1 MVNYAMSENEKKL
14 FKDYFDTGL
23 ARQMA
28 AQISAVHPQFPAD
41 AFVNQIAPQLDGLEM
56 KARTVVFVQ
65 ALRDYLPE
73 GFAAAWAVLE
83 AALGVELPDEG
94 GMFNEGWHY
103 WPIAHFIEVY
113 GLEDFDVGV
122 QAMYEIT
129 KRHTAEF
136 AIRPFLIQHQD
147 KMLAILH
154 TWAEDEN
161 PHVRRLVSE
170 GTRPRLPWAGRLTQ
184 FIEDPSLT
192 LALLEKL
199 KDDPAEYVRR
209 SVSNHLNDIA
219 KDHPQLVIATCRRW
233 WQDGSPERRWIV
245 QRALRTLVKA
255 GDPDAL
261 DVLGYGPPQ
270 VDLREFSLIPD
281 PLTLGGKLNLHF
293 TLQSTAVTEQNL
305 VIDFVIHFVKANG
318 QTSGK
323 VFKLK
328 TAVLAP
334 NEAITIEK
342 SHPIRPITTRN
353 YYPGTHRVEIQVN
366 GQIVGERS
374 FALVLQ
380 EDA

>member
-1 MVNYAMSENEKKL
+1 MNEKKL
-14 FKDYFDTGL
+14 FKDYFDEAL
-23 ARQMA
+23 ARRMA
-28 AQISAVHPQFPAD
+28 GMITAVHSPFPAD
-41 AFVNQIAPQLDGLEM
+41 DFVNQIAPQLDGLEM
-56 KARTVVFVQ
+56 KERSTVFVQ
-65 ALRDYLPE
+65 ALRDHLPE
-73 GFAAAWAVLE
+73 GFANAWAVLE
-83 AALGVELPDEG
+83 AALGAELVGED
-94 GMFNEGWHY
+94 GMFNEGWHH
-103 WPIAHFIEVY
+103 WPIAQFIETF

-122 QAMYEIT
+122 RAMHEIT
-129 KRHTAEF
+129 RRHTAEF
-136 AIRPFLIQHQD
+136 AIRPFLIHHQD

-170 GTRPRLPWAGRLTQ
+170 GTRPRLPWAGRLYQ
-184 FIEDPSLT
+184 FIEDPSPT

-199 KDDPAEYVRR
+199 KDDPSEYVRR

-219 KDHPQLVIATCRRW
+219 KDHPQLVIETCRRW
-233 WQDGSPERRWIV
+233 WTDGSAERRWIV
-245 QRALRTLVKA
+245 QRALRTLIKD

-261 DVLGYGPPQ
+261 AVLGYGPPQ
-270 VDLREFSLIPD
+270 VALTAFRIAPNPLHLGESLQ
-281 PLTLGGKLNLHF
+281 LNF
-293 TLQSTAVTEQNL
+293 TLKSTAVTEQNL

-334 NEAITIEK
+334 NQTVTIIK
-342 SHPIRPITTRN
+342 KHPIRPITTRK

-374 FALVLQ
+374 FELVLP
-380 EDA
+380 

>member
-1 MVNYAMSENEKKL
+1 MSENKL
-14 FKDYFDTGL
+14 FKDYFDVVL
-23 ARQMA
+23 AQRMA
-28 AQISAVHPQFPAD
+28 EQITAVHPQFPAD

-56 KARTVVFVQ
+56 KARSTVFVQ
-65 ALRDYLPE
+65 ALRDHLPA
-73 GFAAAWAVLE
+73 GFANAWAVLE
-83 AALGVELPDEG
+83 AALGAELSGEDG
-94 GMFNEGWHY
+94 VFNDGWHY
-103 WPIAHFIEVY
+103 WPIAQFIETF

-122 QAMYEIT
+122 RAMHEIT

-136 AIRPFLIQHQD
+136 AIRPFLIHHQD
-147 KMLAILH
+147 KMLTILH

-170 GTRPRLPWAGRLTQ
+170 GTRPRLPWAGRLYQ
-184 FIEDPSLT
+184 FMEDPSPT

-199 KDDPAEYVRR
+199 KDDPSEYVRR

-219 KDHPQLVIATCRRW
+219 KDHPQLVIETCRRW

-245 QRALRTLVKA
+245 QRALRTLVKD

-261 DVLGYGPPQ
+261 AVLGYGSPQ
-270 VDLREFSLIPD
+270 VKLTDFTVKPD
-281 PLTLGGKLNLHF
+281 PLQLGDSLQLNF
-293 TLQSTAVTEQNL
+293 TLHSTAANEQNL

-328 TAVLAP
+328 TAVLP
-334 NEAITIEK
+334 PEQSLAISK
-342 SHPIRPITTRN
+342 KHPIRPITTRT

-374 FALVLQ
+374 FELLLA
-380 EDA
+380 

>member
-1 MVNYAMSENEKKL
+1 MSENKL
-14 FKDYFDTGL
+14 FKDYFDEDL
-23 ARQMA
+23 ARRMA
-28 AQISAVHPQFPAD
+28 GMITAVYPPFPAD
-41 AFVNQIAPQLDGLEM
+41 AFVNQVAPQLAGLEM
-56 KARTVVFVQ
+56 KQRTTVFVQ
-65 ALRDYLPE
+65 ALRDHLPA
-73 GFAAAWAVLE
+73 GFANAWAVLE
-83 AALGVELPDEG
+83 AALGAELAEG
-94 GMFNEGWHY
+94 DGMFNEGWHH
-103 WPIAHFIEVY
+103 WPVAHFIEVF

-122 QAMYEIT
+122 QAMHEIT

-136 AIRPFLIQHQD
+136 AIRPFLIHHQD
-147 KMLAILH
+147 EMLAILH
-154 TWAEDEN
+154 TWAADEN

-170 GTRPRLPWAGRLTQ
+170 GTRPRLPWAGRLHA

-199 KDDPAEYVRR
+199 KDDPSEYVRR
-209 SVSNHLNDIA
+209 SVGNHLNDIA

-245 QRALRTLVKA
+245 QRALRTLVKD

-261 DVLGYGPPQ
+261 AVLGFASAQ
-270 VDLREFSLIPD
+270 VQLTDFSVAPD
-281 PLTLGGKLNLHF
+281 PLHLGDSLKLHF
-293 TLQSTAVTEQNL
+293 TLQNTADTAQNL

-334 NEAITIEK
+334 HDSLTIEK
-342 SHPIRPITTRN
+342 SHPIRPITTRT

-366 GQIVGERS
+366 GQRLGERS
-374 FALVLQ
+374 FELIV
-380 EDA
+380 

>member
-1 MVNYAMSENEKKL
+1 MI
-14 FKDYFDTGL
+14 T
-23 ARQMA
+23 
-28 AQISAVHPQFPAD
+28 AVHPPFPTD

-56 KARTVVFVQ
+56 KQRTIVFVQ
-65 ALRDYLPE
+65 ALRAHLPA
-73 GFAAAWAVLE
+73 GFANAWAVLE
-83 AALGVELPDEG
+83 AALGAELSDEG
-94 GMFNEGWHY
+94 GMFNDGWHH
-103 WPIAHFIEVY
+103 WPIAHFIEVF
-113 GLEDFDVGV
+113 GLEDFDIGV
-122 QAMYEIT
+122 QAMREIT

-136 AIRPFLIQHQD
+136 AIRPFLIHHQEE
-147 KMLAILH
+147 MLAILH

-184 FIEDPSLT
+184 FIEDPSPT

-199 KDDPAEYVRR
+199 KDDPSEYVRR

-219 KDHPQLVIATCRRW
+219 KDHPQRVVETCRRW

-245 QRALRTLVKA
+245 QRALRTLVKD

-261 DVLGYGPPQ
+261 AVLGYGPPQ
-270 VDLREFSLIPD
+270 VSLTDFSIAPD
-281 PLTLGGKLNLHF
+281 PLHLGGSLRLNF
-293 TLQSTAVTEQNL
+293 TLHNRADTAQNV

-318 QTSGK
+318 QTGGK

-334 NEAITIEK
+334 NQSLTIEK
-342 SHPIRPITTRN
+342 SHPIRPITTRT
-353 YYPGTHRVEIQVN
+353 YYPGSHRVEIQVN

-374 FALVLQ
+374 FKLILPS
-380 EDA
+380 

>member
-1 MVNYAMSENEKKL
+1 MSETENKR
-14 FKDYFDTGL
+14 FKDYFDLAL
-23 ARQMA
+23 ARRIA
-28 AQISAVHPQFPAD
+28 AQITAVYPQFAAD
-41 AFVNQIAPQLDGLEM
+41 DFVNQIAPQLEGLEM

-65 ALRDYLPE
+65 ALHDHLPA
-73 GFAAAWAVLE
+73 GFADAWAVLD
-83 AALGVELPDEG
+83 AALGKELSDEG
-94 GMFNEGWHY
+94 GMFNDGWHL

-136 AIRPFLIQHQD
+136 AIRPFLIHHQD
-147 KMLAILH
+147 EMLTILNEWV
-154 TWAEDEN
+154 TDDN

-184 FIEDPSLT
+184 FIEDPSPT

-199 KDDPAEYVRR
+199 KDDPSEYVRR

-219 KDHPQLVIATCRRW
+219 KDHPRVVIETCRRW

-245 QRALRTLVKA
+245 QRALRTLVKD

-261 DVLGYGPPQ
+261 AVLGFGPPQ
-270 VDLREFSLIPD
+270 ISLSKFSVSPNPLRLGD
-281 PLTLGGKLNLHF
+281 TLQLNF
-293 TLQSTAVTEQNL
+293 TLQSTAVSEQNV

-318 QTSGK
+318 QKSGK

-328 TAVLAP
+328 TAVLLP
-334 NEAITIEK
+334 NQPLIIEK
-342 SHPIRPITTRN
+342 RHPIRPITTRK

-374 FALVLQ
+374 FELILP
-380 EDA
+380 

>member
-1 MVNYAMSENEKKL
+1 MSETENKR
-14 FKDYFDTGL
+14 FKDYFDLAL
-23 ARQMA
+23 ARRIA
-28 AQISAVHPQFPAD
+28 AQITAVYPKFAAD
-41 AFVNQIAPQLDGLEM
+41 DFVNQIAPQLEGLEM

-65 ALRDYLPE
+65 ALHDHLPAA
-73 GFAAAWAVLE
+73 FADAWAVLE
-83 AALGVELPDEG
+83 AALGKELSDEG
-94 GMFNEGWHY
+94 GMFNDGWHL

-136 AIRPFLIQHQD
+136 AIRPFLIHHQD
-147 KMLAILH
+147 EMLTILNEWV
-154 TWAEDEN
+154 TDDN

-184 FIEDPSLT
+184 FIEDPSPT

-199 KDDPAEYVRR
+199 KDDPSEYVRR

-219 KDHPQLVIATCRRW
+219 KDHPRVVIETCRRW

-245 QRALRTLVKA
+245 QRALRTLVKD

-261 DVLGYGPPQ
+261 AVLGFGPPQ
-270 VDLREFSLIPD
+270 VSLSKFSVSPNPLRLGD
-281 PLTLGGKLNLHF
+281 TLQLNF
-293 TLQSTAVTEQNL
+293 TLQSTAVSEQNV

-328 TAVLAP
+328 TAVLTP
-334 NEAITIEK
+334 NQPLIITRN
-342 SHPIRPITTRN
+342 HPIRPITTRK
-353 YYPGTHRVEIQVN
+353 YYPGTHHVEIQVN

-374 FALVLQ
+374 FELVI
-380 EDA
+380 

>member
-1 MVNYAMSENEKKL
+1 MSENKL
-14 FKDYFDTGL
+14 FKDYFDKAL
-23 ARQMA
+23 AQRLAEM
-28 AQISAVHPQFPAD
+28 ITAVYPPFPAA

-56 KARTVVFVQ
+56 KQRTTVFVQ
-65 ALRDYLPE
+65 AFRDHLPT
-73 GFAAAWAVLE
+73 GFANAWAVLE
-83 AALGVELPDEG
+83 AALGAELAEG
-94 GMFNEGWHY
+94 DGMFNDGWHL
-103 WPIAHFIEVY
+103 WPIAHFIEVF
-113 GLEDFDVGV
+113 GLEEFEVGV
-122 QAMYEIT
+122 RAMREIT

-136 AIRPFLIQHQD
+136 AIRPFLIHHQD
-147 KMLAILH
+147 EMLAILH
-154 TWAEDEN
+154 TWAADEN

-170 GTRPRLPWAGRLTQ
+170 GTRPRLPWAGRLHA

-199 KDDPAEYVRR
+199 KDDPSEYVRR

-219 KDHPQLVIATCRRW
+219 KDHPQLVIETCRRW

-255 GDPDAL
+255 GDPGAL
-261 DVLGYGPPQ
+261 AVLGYGSAQ
-270 VDLREFSLIPD
+270 VELTDFSVAPD
-281 PLTLGGKLNLHF
+281 PLHLGQTLSLAF
-293 TLQSTAVTEQNL
+293 TLHNTADSEQNV

-334 NEAITIEK
+334 NESLTIAK
-342 SHPIRPITTRN
+342 SHPIRPITTRT

-366 GQIVGERS
+366 GQRLGERS
-374 FALVLQ
+374 FELIV
-380 EDA
+380 